1 MLPLAQ
7 PPQGNDPALTRW
19 LFLLWKRINSA
30 AGMAWGLID
39 KTSSNLTD
47 IETRNH
53 NDLQTIQGGTTNEHY
68 HLTSAQ
74 NTDLT
79 DGGDSALHYHATDR
93 DRANHNGT
101 QLLSTISNA
110 GNSAGLNVGTT
121 AGTVAAGDH
130 NHAGV
135 YEPSDATILKDADI
149 GVIIQAY
156 DVDTPTVS
164 ASQLE
169 METGTEVALR
179 SMSPLRVAQAI
190 ASLGGGGSSVVS
202 NVISSPKTIAA
213 DTSYIVASY
222 LKVDSDLTINGNLM
236 VIG

>member
-1 MLPLAQ
+1 
-7 PPQGNDPALTRW
+7 
-19 LFLLWKRINSA
+19 
-30 AGMAWGLID
+30 MA
-39 KTSSNLTD
+39 T
-47 IETRNH
+47 
-53 NDLQTIQGGTTNEHY
+53 
-68 HLTSAQ
+68 
-74 NTDLT
+74 
-79 DGGDSALHYHATDR
+79 
-93 DRANHNGT
+93 
-101 QLLSTISNA
+101 
-110 GNSAGLNVGTT
+110 
-121 AGTVAAGDH
+121 GDH

-149 GVIIQAY
+149 GVTIQAY

-222 LKVDSDLTINGNLM
+222 LKIDSDLTINGNLM
-236 VIG
+236 VMG